1 MSYDSS
7 PSLEKDKFLIRFGD
21 FSTFLF
27 LCYFVACVDKN
38 EIELYA
44 PDASILLYVIY
55 ILKIKKGK
63 HLH

>member
-1 MSYDSS
+1 MSYDIS

-27 LCYFVACVDKN
+27 LCYFVACVDV
-38 EIELYA
+38 
-44 PDASILLYVIY
+44 SILLYVIY

>member
-1 MSYDSS
+1 MSYDTF

-27 LCYFVACVDKN
+27 LCYFVTYVDKN
-38 EIELYA
+38 ETELYT
-44 PDASILLYVIY
+44 PDVSILLYVIY
-55 ILKIKKGK
+55 ILIIKKGK

>member
-38 EIELYA
+38 EIELFT
-44 PDASILLYVIY
+44 PDVSILLYVIY